1 MTNKNFG
8 ETNSYCPN
16 GFIDQDLRRNGGR
29 LEIVK
34 DDCVLIPLSKSCSN
48 NYSRDAK
55 VVRDM
60 FRDHFHYP
68 KGSTLAVRHGI
79 SDDDLIAHW
88 NTLQEMVSL
97 QNIEQGTL
105 IHVSIYK
112 ANHCFTMAKMLEKTL

>member
-1 MTNKNFG
+1 MENTFGIFAARFRTFRLHILSCLDALKNITKAFVALHISLMANKNFG

-16 GFIDQDLRRNGGR
+16 GFIDQDLHRNGER

-60 FRDHFHYP
+60 FRDHFH
-68 KGSTLAVRHGI
+68 
-79 SDDDLIAHW
+79 
-88 NTLQEMVSL
+88 
-97 QNIEQGTL
+97 
-105 IHVSIYK
+105 
-112 ANHCFTMAKMLEKTL
+112 